1 MLVLMLWNT
10 PQWNLVL
17 LLLLLLLSRFLLGL
31 VAALV
36 GSFLTL

>member
-10 PQWNLVL
+10 PQWNLV